1 MINLSGIYRIST
13 RNRILIVIGALLV
26 VGSVVTYF
34 LASQKSA
41 TTQTDSSPVL
51 TTEERILKSISADSD
66 TTSHSLTPTSVVST
80 VTSGQWTYAQV
91 NFVDTSSNTSSYA
104 IVLYEDT
111 YGSLSVVAGVDDLT
125 TPDNLKSLTVPQ
137 SIIDAIPA
145 SIPAELDEGTAE
157 N

>member
-1 MINLSGIYRIST
+1 MTNLSGIYKISR
-13 RNRILIVIGALLV
+13 RNRILIVIGVFIVIGGVA
-26 VGSVVTYF
+26 TYF
-34 LASQKSA
+34 LSSQKS
-41 TTQTDSSPVL
+41 TTAQTDSSPTL
-51 TTEERILKSISADSD
+51 TTEERILKSVSVDSD
-66 TTSHSLTPTSVVST
+66 TTSHSLTPNSVVST

-91 NFVDTSSNTSSYA
+91 SFIDVSTNTSSHA
-104 IVLYEDT
+104 IILYEDA
-111 YGSLSVVAGVDDLT
+111 YGSLSVVAGIDDLM